1 MENTKT
7 TDNSKIKLLFF
18 SFAFHTVCIQALCGP
33 CGLSVCCLQEGF
45 VLSAAVFFRDS
56 TFQLDCHSLVSLYGA
71 FAFISQN
78 VEPFQH
84 PDETLW
90 SV

>member
-7 TDNSKIKLLFF
+7 TDNSKLNYFLFF
-18 SFAFHTVCIQALCGP
+18 FFMFHTVCIHDLCGP
-33 CGLSVCCLQEGF
+33 RGLSVCCLCLGAGIRCSSWI
-45 VLSAAVFFRDS
+45 VALSSRF
-56 TFQLDCHSLVSLYGA
+56 YGA
-71 FAFISQN
+71 FAFISQY

-84 PDETLW
+84 PDETSR

>member
-1 MENTKT
+1 M
-7 TDNSKIKLLFF
+7 
-18 SFAFHTVCIQALCGP
+18 
-33 CGLSVCCLQEGF
+33 
-45 VLSAAVFFRDS
+45 LSAAVFFRDS
-56 TFQLDCHSLVSLYGA
+56 TFQLDCRSLVSLYGA

-84 PDETLW
+84 PDETLR

>member
-7 TDNSKIKLLFF
+7 TDNSKLNYFSFLFF
-18 SFAFHTVCIQALCGP
+18 YVPYSLHSRPVWSTRAQR
-33 CGLSVCCLQEGF
+33 
-45 VLSAAVFFRDS
+45 VLS
-56 TFQLDCHSLVSLYGA
+56 LSLYFSGIRRSSWIVALSSRFYGA

-78 VEPFQH
+78 VKPLQH
-84 PDETLW
+84 PDETPR